1 LAALPHQP
9 PTLTTARLVL
19 EARAGR
25 HAPRLFEPLCDPELY
40 RYIPTE
46 PYATVEALRDRYAR
60 VARGPARSDER
71 WWNWAVIARN
81 DPARALGTVELSLFG
96 NGARASF
103 AYTFGRA
110 SWGVGYATEACAAVL
125 VHLRVALRSCAV
137 QAQVDT
143 CNARSIALLERL
155 GFARTGFIANAD
167 YFKARSSDEYV
178 FELALRAETLAVRR
192 ARR

>member
-9 PTLTTARLVL
+9 PMLTTARLIL

-46 PYATVEALRDRYAR
+46 PYATVEALHDRYVR

-71 WWNWAVIARN
+71 WWNWAVIAGE
-81 DPARALGTVELSLFG
+81 DPARALGTVEVSVHAD
-96 NGARASF
+96 GARASL
-103 AYTFGRA
+103 AYAFGRA
-110 SWGVGYATEACAAVL
+110 SWGMGYATEACAAVL
-125 VHLRVALRSCAV
+125 VHLHAALRSCDV

-143 CNARSIALLERL
+143 RNARSIALLERL
-155 GFARTGFIANAD
+155 GFARTGFTANAD

-178 FELALRAETLAVRR
+178 FELALRAENAGG
-192 ARR
+192 